1 MEKSLLIPSL
11 RNARITSVIY
21 GVVSIVGLIVLMYFS
36 YKAAGQPHSNQWWFL
51 GGTLYLLIQL
61 IVIYCFRLTRVLIKV
76 QGGWELIDRFRIGV
90 VRRIVLEGDIR
101 VEVRQH
107 QDRYFEVW
115 LYSTTGNSMVDRY
128 PAHAQAD
135 QLASYIRQIL

>member
-1 MEKSLLIPSL
+1 M
-11 RNARITSVIY
+11 IY
-21 GVVSIVGLIVLMYFS
+21 GVVSFTGLIVLMYIS
-36 YKAAGQPHSNQWWFL
+36 YNAVGQPHSNQFWFL

-61 IVIYCFRLTRVLIKV
+61 IVIYCLRLNRVLIRV
-76 QGGWELIDRFRIGV
+76 PGGWELADRFRIGV
-90 VRRIVLEGDIR
+90 VRRIFLEGDIR

-115 LYSTTGNSMVDRY
+115 LYATTGNAMVDRY
-128 PAHAQAD
+128 PAQAQAN